1 MKTVGHAEFE
11 FVTKIE
17 AIDFAISVA
26 GLLPSGPVFDL
37 DRALEAQTTID
48 DDVAKHRE
56 FLPAGPV
63 HEGAVWFNFV
73 TGVEGAERRVR
84 GRIVFATTPY
94 GVDGTLGHMVT
105 ESQALVWRDG
115 ELAPHWQ
122 HIPEEMLPVE
132 LVAAAYDEIDALATA
147 KAIAAKSN
155 A

>member
-1 MKTVGHAEFE
+1 MIPDYIADEINRRLLAANLHRSKAKAVCRTVG
-11 FVTKIE
+11 I
-17 AIDFAISVA
+17 
-26 GLLPSGPVFDL
+26 DL
-37 DRALEAQTTID
+37 DRALEALTMID

-56 FLPAGPV
+56 LMTAGPV
-63 HEGAVWFNFV
+63 HEGAVWFSFV
-73 TGVEGAERRVR
+73 TGAEGAERRVR
-84 GRIVFATTPY
+84 GRIVFVTTPY

-105 ESQALVWRDG
+105 ISQALIWRDG
-115 ELAPHWQ
+115 EPAPIWQ

>member
-1 MKTVGHAEFE
+1 MIPDYIADEINLRLLAANLHRSKAKAVCRTVG
-11 FVTKIE
+11 I
-17 AIDFAISVA
+17 
-26 GLLPSGPVFDL
+26 DL

-73 TGVEGAERRVR
+73 TGAEGAERRVR

-132 LVAAAYDEIDALATA
+132 LVAAAYDEIDELATA

>member
-1 MKTVGHAEFE
+1 MIPDYIADEINLRLLAANLHRSKAKAVCRTVG
-11 FVTKIE
+11 I
-17 AIDFAISVA
+17 
-26 GLLPSGPVFDL
+26 DL

-73 TGVEGAERRVR
+73 TGAEGAERRVR

-94 GVDGTLGHMVT
+94 SVDGTLGHMVT